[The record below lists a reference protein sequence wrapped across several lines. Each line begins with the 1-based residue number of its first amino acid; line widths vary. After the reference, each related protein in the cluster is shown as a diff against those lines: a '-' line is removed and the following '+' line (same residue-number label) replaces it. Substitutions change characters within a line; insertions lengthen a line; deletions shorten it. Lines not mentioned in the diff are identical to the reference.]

1 MLKVGDKVKVR
12 EGLENVTTPVIVR
25 ESMIKL
31 EGKVVEILWVRVDTV
46 DGITRYKVKEDLG
59 GWMWTEEMFEIIEK
73 EVSVNMKEL
82 TFREVIA
89 NIKEGEVWERVD
101 DEYISNRI
109 ELKNGQLNQY
119 NLWNGKM
126 DFTLKEAGLIL
137 DKTLYKLKR
146 PQYTFQEA
154 FKAFEEGKEI
164 ESCVTSYT
172 FRKIDDYIEVWDKT
186 EGERRYLEF
195 DEMFSLEEIRNKWYI
210 ND

>member
-1 MLKVGDKVKVR
+1 MLKVGDKVRVR
-12 EGLENVTTPVIVR
+12 EDLIVGSNYGGEMFCGGYM
-25 ESMIKL
+25 ESLKGRIATIVEVYDCL
-31 EGKVVEILWVRVDTV
+31 SYDIDIDEEGWV
-46 DGITRYKVKEDLG
+46 
-59 GWMWTEEMFEIIEK
+59 WTKEMFEKIEEK
-73 EVSVNMKEL
+73 ESDNMKEL

-119 NLWNGKM
+119 NFWNGKM
-126 DFTLKEAGLIL
+126 DLTLKEAGLIL

-164 ESCVTSYT
+164 ESCENG
-172 FRKIDDYIEVWDKT
+172 FKFKIYEDTVRIKGGCYKVLYECLKVKI
-186 EGERRYLEF
+186 
-195 DEMFSLEEIRNKWYI
+195 FSIEEILGGWYI

>member
-1 MLKVGDKVKVR
+1 MLKVGDKVRVR
-12 EGLENVTTPVIVR
+12 EDLIVGSNYGGEMFCGGYMESLKGRIATIVEVYDCLSYVID
-25 ESMIKL
+25 I
-31 EGKVVEILWVRVDTV
+31 D
-46 DGITRYKVKEDLG
+46 ED

-109 ELKNGQLNQY
+109 ELKNGQLKLY
-119 NLWNGKM
+119 NSWNGKM
-126 DFTLKEAGLIL
+126 DFTLKEAGVIF

-164 ESCVTSYT
+164 ESCESGDIYNT
-172 FRKIDDYIEVWDKT
+172 T
-186 EGERRYLEF
+186 EEDVEYKLFYGY
-195 DEMFSLEEIRNKWYI
+195 EIQGKWYI

>member
-1 MLKVGDKVKVR
+1 MLKVGDKVRVR
-12 EGLENVTTPVIVR
+12 EDLEKLTTFVTVR
-25 ESMIKL
+25 EEMARLKGR
-31 EGKVVEILWVRVDTV
+31 EVEISCVKVNWLDRIVSY
-46 DGITRYKVKEDLG
+46 GVKEDLG
-59 GWMWTEEMFEIIEK
+59 DWCWTEEMFEKIEEK
-73 EVSVNMKEL
+73 ESDNMKEL

-119 NLWNGKM
+119 NIWNGKM

-164 ESCVTSYT
+164 ESCESG
-172 FRKIDDYIEVWDKT
+172 YIYNTT
-186 EGERRYLEF
+186 EENVEDRLFYGY
-195 DEMFSLEEIRNKWYI
+195 EIQGKWYI